1 MTYRLIYLTMSRL
14 KIFKPNPCKSITERL
29 TITWVVS
36 VIIFITFDIL
46 WCSMTTFRSM
56 SFIGTYVY
64 AVFTGLIISF
74 PTALFPRQPF
84 IQLLLWIAVLL
95 LLVANMMYFRTYF
108 TAIPASSYLLAGNL
122 SDFKASVVDSFAYTD
137 VILFIIT
144 GIGYYL
150 LVKSDICMPR
160 IKYYFKAFTIT
171 AVAALLVTLPY
182 GGLKKHIDNLTNQC
196 YYTNCPP
203 VVYTI
208 FGKTASDIL
217 TTRDRL
223 SSNDSLSVI
232 NWMNR
237 HNRYTLHDFSVQNP
251 RKNLVFI
258 YLESFESWPIE
269 KKVEG
274 QEITP
279 FINSVINDST
289 TFYAPNVVTQV
300 GNGRSIDAQLL
311 TLAGMLPMENEVYS
325 MTRYDNT
332 FFSLPKAMKE
342 NDKSVKT
349 YLLSGDKGGVWNQA
363 LVARAFGID
372 TLIDAHHW
380 KITDKIGN
388 PPKLSDDALF
398 CQTIENMKK
407 GEIFPENEN
416 AFVQIVA
423 YSSHNPFRIPENK
436 RHISLK
442 NKYPSKLADYIIAI
456 NYVDNSLG
464 QLIKYLKTRPD
475 YDNTAIV
482 IVGDHEGLAKYRD
495 EIRSDKIGKSL
506 VDSRQLTPFII
517 INSPIK
523 GRLNSIMGQV
533 DIYPTLLDIMN
544 LNDYAWRGMG
554 LSILSPF
561 HPKAAVGSQKNIIA
575 DKTVND
581 SVIEHLSEAK
591 KVSNIILKFD
601 MLNSRN

>member
-1 MTYRLIYLTMSRL
+1 
-14 KIFKPNPCKSITERL
+14 
-29 TITWVVS
+29 
-36 VIIFITFDIL
+36 
-46 WCSMTTFRSM
+46 MTTFRSM
-56 SFIGTYVY
+56 SFVATYIY
-64 AVFTGLIISF
+64 AIFAGLVISA
-74 PTALFPRQPF
+74 PTAFLPRRPWLQL
-84 IQLLLWIAVLL
+84 ILWIVVSLLLI
-95 LLVANMMYFRTYF
+95 ANMMYFRTYF

-122 SDFKASVVDSFAYTD
+122 SDFKASVTDSVALSD
-137 VILFIIT
+137 ILLLILT
-144 GIGYYL
+144 GGGYYVL
-150 LVKSDICMPR
+150 IHSSINRNYQRLYINAAL
-160 IKYYFKAFTIT
+160 IA
-171 AVAALLVTLPY
+171 AAAALLISLPY
-182 GGLKKHIDNLTNQC
+182 GGVKKHIDHLTNQC

-208 FGKTASDIL
+208 FGKITSDIL
-217 TTRDRL
+217 TTSESL
-223 SSNDSLSVI
+223 SSTDSLAVTSWI
-232 NWMNR
+232 NR
-237 HNRYTLHDFSVQNP
+237 HNRYASHDFSVQNP

-258 YLESFESWPIE
+258 YLESFESWPIG

-325 MTRYDNT
+325 MTRYDNA

-342 NDKSVKT
+342 NDKSVRT

-372 TLIDAHHW
+372 TLIDAPHW

-398 CQTIENMKK
+398 CQTIEKMKK

-436 RHISLK
+436 RHITLK
-442 NKYPSKLADYIIAI
+442 DKYPSKLADYITAI
-456 NYVDNSLG
+456 NYVDNSLER
-464 QLIKYLKTRPD
+464 LIGYFKTRSD
-475 YDNTAIV
+475 YDSTAIV

-495 EIRSDKIGKSL
+495 EITSDHIGKSL
-506 VDSRQLTPFII
+506 VDMRQLTPFII
-517 INSPIK
+517 INSPV
-523 GRLNSIMGQV
+523 GGVFNDVMGQV
-533 DIYPTLLDIMN
+533 DIYSTLLDIMD
-544 LNDYAWRGMG
+544 LNNYQWHGMG
-554 LSILSPF
+554 LSVLSPF
-561 HPKAAVGSQKNIIA
+561 HPKAAVGSQKNVVA
-575 DKTVND
+575 SSNNVGD
-581 SVIEHLSEAK
+581 SIMKHISEARK
-591 KVSNIILKFD
+591 ISDIILKFD
-601 MLNSRN
+601 MLNTCD